1 MGVFVLTSKEK
12 IHRVEILD
20 NTGKFLMQAENRSK
34 FDISSLPQGLYIIR
48 ILKDNIVSSKK
59 IYKL

>member
-12 IHRVEILD
+12 IHRVEIID
-20 NTGKFLMQAENRSK
+20 HTGRIMMQSENRSK
-34 FDISSLPQGLYIIR
+34 FDISSLPQRLYIIR
-48 ILKDNIVSSKK
+48 ILKDDIVSSKK